1 MFSPVDTDKLRICV
15 RSRDTHALN
24 RSCIPT
30 RKWQSNHLNQSVW
43 LLAALSRVAAEA
55 RRPPSRVRDRRWRPR
70 FRVPRP
76 LPGL

>member
-24 RSCIPT
+24 RHCIPT
-30 RKWQSNHLNQSVW
+30 RKWRPYHLNQSVW
-43 LLAALSRVAAEA
+43 LFAGFSRDVAEA
-55 RRPPSRVRDRRWRPR
+55 RRPPSRVLCRRWRPR
-70 FRVPRP
+70 FRAPRP